1 MLNSSNN
8 KIAFLFGAGVSIPS
22 GLPKTDEL
30 TDIILKGENIVRFSE
45 KYIYVD
51 DPKKFNYIWENEYIN
66 RFKKLFHLL
75 NNNLSNHYS
84 FINRQIN
91 YEDYFYIIDSMH
103 SDQNME
109 SENPVVDY
117 FSNYLFKVHTSLF
130 EPLCDLYSPLRLIEL
145 MGEAKNYIRDLV
157 AFNLDKPPNDITQ
170 FSLLNDINIDRD
182 YTQAFIFTLNHDTL
196 IEQYLRTN
204 KIPFSDGFVIEN
216 ENVRIWDTDSYKAKI
231 NLFKLHGSID
241 WSYFESN
248 DPYERKVCIYNIPP
262 RDISTDS
269 PVLIVGSFNK
279 LRDYSRG
286 IIFDLQCLFS
296 KYLNESNRLILSG
309 YSFGDQGINSR
320 IINWLYGERDR
331 KIIIIHKNED
341 ELFQNARPAIR
352 RILHGDTKEKTSLIN
367 IIPKWFEET
376 DWDEIKYYVRQ

>member
-30 TDIILKGENIVRFSE
+30 TDIILKGENIVRLSE
-45 KYIYVD
+45 RYIYVD
-51 DPKKFNYIWENEYIN
+51 DPEKFNYIWENEYIN
-66 RFKKLFHLL
+66 RFKKLFHIL
-75 NNNLSNHYS
+75 NNNLGNHYS

-91 YEDYFYIIDSMH
+91 YEDYFYMIDSMD

-109 SENPVVDY
+109 SENPIVDY
-117 FSNYLFKVHTSLF
+117 FSNYLYKVHTSLF

-145 MGEAKNYIRDLV
+145 MGEAKNYIRDLAAV
-157 AFNLDKPPNDITQ
+157 YLNKPPNDLTQ

-204 KIPFSDGFVIEN
+204 KIPFSDGFVNEN
-216 ENVRIWDTDSYKAKI
+216 DNVRIWDTDSYKEKI

-241 WSYFESN
+241 WSYFESV
-248 DPYERKVCIYNIPP
+248 DPYERKVCIYNEPQRGIG
-262 RDISTDS
+262 TDS
-269 PVLIVGSFNK
+269 PVLIIGSFNK

-286 IIFDLQCLFS
+286 TIFDLQCLFS
-296 KYLNESNRLILSG
+296 KYLNESNRLIISG

-320 IINWLYGERDR
+320 IINWLYGMRDR
-331 KIIIIHKNED
+331 KIIIIHKNGD

-352 RILHGDTKEKTSLIN
+352 SILHWNTKEKTSSIN

-376 DWDEIKYYVRQ
+376 NWDEIKYYVRH